1 MEDESTLIS
10 KAVAGDS
17 ASLEM
22 LLYRHRKRLLTYLQ
36 SNLPDELRS
45 SLEPQDILQDT
56 WLRAIRA
63 IADFRPQ
70 GPDPMFPWLVT
81 IAQRLISDQLKSIR
95 RAKRK
100 GSRILLEGTD
110 GDGSIVRLLEE
121 LAVYRRT
128 PSKSAV
134 SHELMAAL
142 DGAIKRLPDD
152 QARAVQLRHLK
163 GLDIKEIAK
172 RMHRTPGSISMLCN
186 RALRSLRWEMRSV
199 SLYI

>member
-10 KAVAGDS
+10 NAIEGDS
-17 ASLEM
+17 ASLEI
-22 LLYRHRKRLLTYLQ
+22 LLYRHRKRLLAYLQ

-45 SLEPQDILQDT
+45 SLEPLDILQDT

-63 IADFRPQ
+63 IGDFRPE
-70 GPDPMFPWLVT
+70 GSDPMYPWLVT
-81 IAQRLISDQLKSIR
+81 IAQRLMSDQLKSIR
-95 RAKRK
+95 RVKRK
-100 GSRILLEGTD
+100 GLRTLLEGTD

-172 RMHRTPGSISMLCN
+172 RMRRTPGSVSMLCH
-186 RALRSLRWEMRSV
+186 RALRSLRREMRSV